1 MPTPRIKICGLTSP
15 DEAAFSVKAG
25 AHAVGLVF
33 FPRSPRHVSL
43 AQAREITRVVPAHV
57 ATVGVFVDAS
67 YDTLMQTADKA
78 GLTAIQLHGNE
89 SPELAEK
96 ISRQGLT
103 VLKAFYVTARPG
115 LESAPGY
122 PKVTALVEWG
132 KGVLPGG
139 NALCWG
145 EETPP
150 LPSSQ
155 PLVIA
160 GGLCPETVGEVIRRF
175 RPDGVDVSSGV
186 ESVPGKKS
194 FKKIEQFIKAVGQP
208 HGPDAIKEPFSHVPR
223 SL

>member
-15 DEAAFSVKAG
+15 EEAAFSVMAG

-43 AQAREITRVVPAHV
+43 AQAREITRIVPAHI
-57 ATVGVFVDAS
+57 ATVGVFVNAS
-67 YDTLMQTADKA
+67 YDTLMQTADKG
-78 GLTAIQLHGNE
+78 GLTAVQLHGNE

-96 ISRQGLT
+96 IYRQGVT
-103 VLKAFYVTARPG
+103 VLKAFYVTTQPS
-115 LESAPGY
+115 LESAPEFAGA
-122 PKVTALVEWG
+122 TALVEWG

-150 LPSSQ
+150 LPRSQ

-160 GGLCPETVGEVIRRF
+160 GGLCPESVGDVIRRF
-175 RPDGVDVSSGV
+175 RPDGVDISSGV
-186 ESVPGKKS
+186 ESAPGKKS
-194 FKKIEQFIKAVGQP
+194 FEKIEQFIQAVGQT

-223 SL
+223 PL